1 MKEEEVEVGG
11 LQLAHAPLLHHL
23 LPRDRDQGFFSV
35 FIMLRPGFK
44 IQSGPRTQPL
54 LPVIPQKTTGQEGG
68 DCLM

>member
-23 LPRDRDQGFFSV
+23 IAPDRDQGFFAI
-35 FIMLRPGFK
+35 FIMLRPGF
-44 IQSGPRTQPL
+44 RTQTQGLNPCFL
-54 LPVIPQKTTGQEGG
+54 SFLKKLSGRERG